1 MRVAVV
7 RSTELWERLE
17 GLGWTF
23 EHGTRVGTDV
33 FFIKPGVLRS
43 DRETKLGR
51 DFFNSRKKV
60 RESLASEGGGVAD
73 DDVAGD
79 AGAKKTKR

>member
-60 RESLASEGGGVAD
+60 RESLASEGRGAAAGD
-73 DDVAGD
+73 GAGD